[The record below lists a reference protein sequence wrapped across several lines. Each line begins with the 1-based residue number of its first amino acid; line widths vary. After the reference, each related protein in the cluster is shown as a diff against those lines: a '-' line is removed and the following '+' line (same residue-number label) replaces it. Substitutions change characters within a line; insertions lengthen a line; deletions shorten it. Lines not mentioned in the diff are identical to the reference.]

1 MVYVPHAQ
9 GSEGTTNM
17 FFVVRTDRDPL
28 ALAAEI
34 RRQVAEVDP
43 DQPVASI
50 QTMDAR
56 VETSV
61 AQRRMQMNVLGLFA
75 GMAVLIAVVG
85 IYGVMSYSVAQRS
98 REIGIRLALGAARRD
113 VVAVVMR
120 QGMGMVAAGMAV
132 GLAASLSITRVLRS
146 LLFGVSPTDP
156 LVFTAIAVLLGLT
169 AALAIYVPARRAAR
183 LDPLEMLRS
192 E

>member
-1 MVYVPHAQ
+1 
-9 GSEGTTNM
+9 
-17 FFVVRTDRDPL
+17 
-28 ALAAEI
+28 
-34 RRQVAEVDP
+34 
-43 DQPVASI
+43 
-50 QTMDAR
+50 
-56 VETSV
+56 
-61 AQRRMQMNVLGLFA
+61 
-75 GMAVLIAVVG
+75 
-85 IYGVMSYSVAQRS
+85 
-98 REIGIRLALGAARRD
+98 
-113 VVAVVMR
+113 MR